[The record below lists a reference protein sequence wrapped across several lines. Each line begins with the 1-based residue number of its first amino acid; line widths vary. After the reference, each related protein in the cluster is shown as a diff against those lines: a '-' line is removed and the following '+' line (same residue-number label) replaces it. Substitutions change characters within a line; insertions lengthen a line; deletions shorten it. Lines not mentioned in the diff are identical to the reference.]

1 MAAVA
6 ATAVVA
12 EAVTETEEAV
22 KEEVAEVVVEEA
34 KVVEEVAVTATEAP
48 VVEEVAVAAVD
59 TQSLDH
65 QAQLRE
71 MEVKHREAMMK
82 QQQDMMNY
90 FSQMMLKQNAE
101 PKLDANGKP
110 VKVQRVIIVPVPA
123 YSYGLN
129 AGSHMTGSY
138 GAMHEM
144 HHGKHTMEEKKES
157 GNVVEPVK

>member
-1 MAAVA
+1 M
-6 ATAVVA
+6 
-12 EAVTETEEAV
+12 EA
-22 KEEVAEVVVEEA
+22 
-34 KVVEEVAVTATEAP
+34 
-48 VVEEVAVAAVD
+48 
-59 TQSLDH
+59 
-65 QAQLRE
+65 
-71 MEVKHREAMMK
+71 KHREAMM
-82 QQQDMMNY
+82 QQQQEMMNY

-129 AGSHMTGSY
+129 AGSHMMGSY

-144 HHGKHTMEEKKES
+144 HHGKHSMKEKKES